1 MIKLI
6 KEITLDVAQ
15 ENVFQSVLAKQ
26 HDADSRFL
34 KVTLKNEG
42 ETLEIP
48 ATSTVVINATR
59 PDGTSNSFSGEVN
72 EDGTVTVPIAN
83 WMLVQDGELKCDISV
98 TDVNQR
104 KISTLR
110 FSINVDPSA
119 NPNGEITP
127 DIPPSDPSVPT
138 GNYLTWDDVT
148 NLYDPTSTKVPT
160 CEAIAQVLG
169 DIDSALDA
177 IIQLETSLIG
187 GVS

>member
-1 MIKLI
+1 
-6 KEITLDVAQ
+6 
-15 ENVFQSVLAKQ
+15 LAKQ

-48 ATSTVVINATR
+48 TSSTVVINSTR

-83 WMLVQDGELKCDISV
+83 WMLVQDGELKCDVSV
-98 TDVNQR
+98 TDINQR
-104 KISTLR
+104 KISTLT

-119 NPNGEITP
+119 NPNGEVTP
-127 DIPPSDPSVPT
+127 DVPPVDPSVPS
-138 GNYLTWDDVT
+138 GSYLTPNDVT
-148 NLYDPTSTKVPT
+148 DVYDPNSDKIPN
-160 CEAIAQVLG
+160 CKAIAEVLG

-177 IIQLETSLIG
+177 IIQLEVSLIG
-187 GVS
+187 GVA